1 MKATNF
7 IKKISLASI
16 MSGSFLVFGGLYQT
30 LKINDISY
38 MKDNEVKFVKRFDE
52 NKVRFVASNDKM
64 VRAIHYVPVNLSN
77 SKLLN
82 GQWEII
88 RIEDEKGEEILDVS
102 NGDKSRVVDF
112 ELVATSQIRIND
124 NNKYLFD
131 ISFLH
136 EEGKNIALFRSYGSG
151 FEMIEAR
158 KVKGSSAPSLNDNKE
173 VLEANEVAVDADS
186 LNETVD
192 LNLERA
198 LVPNLSNTVLV
209 GEEFVRGEVTIGNGS
224 IQGLTFNVVNKEKK
238 EVSYSISDIQ
248 LQDGGVFQV
257 EIDGAESAG
266 VLTNNGK
273 DSYRIRFSTGPLQ
286 GTFLNFV
293 TDTELEKIKEE
304 TRQVEELK
312 EERSAEI
319 EVEAVEA
326 NEVQEEVAIERK
338 EVQKTV
344 IDAGYKEKV
353 RAEIEEEVR
362 EEMEMEYEVE
372 GIQGEENIVAEVS
385 RHGYSF

>member
-326 NEVQEEVAIERK
+326 NEVQEEVAVERK